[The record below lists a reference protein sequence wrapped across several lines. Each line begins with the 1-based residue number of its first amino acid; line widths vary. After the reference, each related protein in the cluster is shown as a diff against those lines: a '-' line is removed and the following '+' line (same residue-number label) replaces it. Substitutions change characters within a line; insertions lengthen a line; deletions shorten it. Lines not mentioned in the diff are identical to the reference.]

1 MEVVKVKSLKK
12 EIPNDNEVLSANSGT
27 INTKLRRLILIGTI
41 VYAALVLYFIFLGFN
56 RLN

>member
-1 MEVVKVKSLKK
+1 MKSLKK